1 MDDKYPVRH
10 EQAASQILDGQAMV
24 VLVDAGRVNL
34 LNQVGTRIWELI
46 DGKRTVRQIAETLVA
61 EFQVT
66 PQVAL
71 EDTRTFIANLIERQ
85 AVELRAEPA

>member
-10 EQAASQILDGQAMV
+10 EQAASHVLDGQAMV

-46 DGKRTVRQIAETLVA
+46 DGKRTVREIAETLVQ

-66 PQVAL
+66 REVAL
-71 EDTRTFIANLIERQ
+71 EDTRAFIANLIERQ